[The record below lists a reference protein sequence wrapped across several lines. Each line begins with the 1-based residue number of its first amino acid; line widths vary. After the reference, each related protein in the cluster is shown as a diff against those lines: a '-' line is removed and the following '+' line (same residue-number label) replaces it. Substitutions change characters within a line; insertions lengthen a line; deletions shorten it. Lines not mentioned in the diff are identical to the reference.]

1 MSKSQD
7 RFSFSSILTLGGIA
21 FLLLTFFMSHSAQA
35 DLIYAVRVNA
45 LNAAGTYNYRTSND
59 AYSNYY
65 FSTNDDSQTG
75 QWVTQANKTS
85 DSNSTYN
92 NTPDTIPI
100 MLCDLGTV
108 RTINALRIAPYS
120 AGGNN
125 IKAMTVEFYDSPAIN
140 ATPVATQTFTDIPK
154 SLTTLSLTTPTN
166 ARFVKIT
173 MTENHGGD
181 RYGVGNLMFDVVS
194 DGKPTSSSVNVASY
208 KSWPVSN
215 LYDSS
220 ASTQWVTNTSTGG
233 GYYNP
238 EVGNPDP
245 VLTFNYSSPQTITG
259 IGVNGY
265 SVASNSLK
273 DFNLTFY
280 DASGTQI
287 SVADPTQY
295 SFTMAHTSTAVRDE
309 FTFPAVENVSKIEM
323 TLTSNNYVE
332 GSGGGDRVGLSEV
345 SFFVPV
351 ELDAPTK
358 PVVYNAPMSS
368 DSTLVRP
375 TSAQFLTPASERA
388 SARALTYLFDGT
400 DSNLGGAE
408 WYTTDTKV
416 GNNVI
421 ADYYTVGYTPVI
433 EFTMSEQAAYDS
445 FSIWGYGNK
454 GNLMSDFTLE
464 LYDSAGNLVY
474 ADEYLIDEYINKSSY
489 ATFSFGDTYAFQ
501 KAVLTA
507 LDNGYN
513 FYPSFTGGDRVG
525 FTEIAFY
532 QVAQEPYY
540 YANTADISADNW
552 TIDGSV
558 KKGVIFTEG
567 GSTATFVNPV
577 IFNGDGSIEIGSGK
591 NLTLS
596 GVVSGS
602 GAITKTGAGTLTMT
616 KVNTYGG
623 GTTISEGTVKLTE
636 AGTLGSGSVTV
647 NENATLEFAHASNQT
662 ISNDIYGLG
671 SVAKTGTGTLTLS
684 GNNSYYGETTVSAG
698 TLLVPAGASFSSSQV
713 TVSTGGTFQAGVD
726 MTYTN
731 VVMDGGKFVVGATS
745 ASKEMTIKNLTLNGG
760 TVCFDFGDSS
770 DMYDADWLHVFSAIF
785 DSGYIDLSFNSSSAE
800 DWWNAINDSGEGFS
814 LINGSIQNYESFDNN
829 SVKVTVNGTLSN
841 RWTLT
846 ATNENLLLWAV
857 EGSDDPGPGP
867 GPGPEPGSNWYN
879 ADSTDIGLQW
889 TIDGTTKEGA
899 ILNSGSNYSVTQSN
913 PVEMTANGG
922 KIQVGVNYNLT
933 LSGGLSGTAP
943 LEKTDAGKL
952 TITTANS
959 GFTGDTTVSGG
970 TLELTDAGTLG
981 SSTINVSAGA
991 TMLYNNTVPHNESAL
1006 TFNINGGTLEFYN
1019 TNAVTTHN
1027 SDNGICS
1034 GIAGQ
1039 DVVINGTGATILIDG
1054 GGTISAI
1061 AGTGN
1066 SGVTFNLDSNSVF
1079 DVRSGMFINGSW
1091 QAQHW
1096 ENNQA
1101 TLHIGSTGKVDL
1113 WDGAQMKVG
1122 GLTGEAGAKIIND
1135 SGKTS
1140 CKGISIGNGVT
1151 ADKTFT
1157 YNGAFDLK
1165 GNVVEYVGAGTQIFN
1180 GNISNAKISSKA
1192 GTLVL
1197 GVSGNEMNI
1206 GTNSLVKTDGGAVR
1220 VDGNIV
1226 VNSSYFS
1233 AGGDWTGNGNI
1244 TVNSGTMRIYGT
1256 FSYPKGITLNGGTL
1270 FNDGDS
1276 DDSATGKGVI
1286 NSPVIVNSA
1295 SKVQCGWSSSKS
1307 GELTLA
1313 GGLYGNGNL
1322 TVNSDSN
1329 MGWIN
1334 ITGTGDYG
1342 GSLILKGKVRIGGS
1356 GKSIGTAAEPASA
1369 APYIG
1374 SKEIQM
1380 DGGQLHNYDAYL
1392 TFPNDLNFTATTTIM
1407 AGWNKDIT
1415 LTGNVKGSGNFVVAS
1430 DSGWVIAKTKSD
1442 GSFTG
1447 TVQTNWGSA
1456 TSYGKL
1462 KLDAEQPFGP
1472 NAGRANIYGQLD
1484 MNGYS
1489 QVFKGITSDVD
1500 TSTSTQKGTIY
1511 NNTNTLST
1519 LTLNITG
1526 ADNSYEGVING
1537 NIELIVNSDGAGKQ
1551 TFKNKGS
1558 SFTGNVVIN
1567 GGTVATTLNHNNYT
1581 TTSLGAFST
1590 PGGRTI
1596 TINQGAELA
1605 LGTND
1610 TLGGCTLSQYNN
1622 DSVRLIVNG
1631 GKLSGT
1637 NNNPLCNATFQN
1649 GAEVY
1654 GANNRDIW
1662 RSFWLMGTNNVTFAG
1677 NGSTPEQPV
1686 NFNGANGV
1694 IFVLDTATLNVD
1706 DITKSSATDLV
1717 VNVKLGNKSESVVTN
1732 NSLTKTGAGTVRLTA
1747 VNEYTG
1753 PTTVSAG
1760 ALALAS
1766 TGSLVSDVTV
1776 AAGASFIDAAPTITS
1791 NVTLNGGSL
1800 VIGETTDSTQ
1810 IAIGD
1815 LVVDGGSIF
1824 FDFNDSSS
1832 ATDYDRLTVNA
1843 ATFTTGTISVAFN
1856 NGSQTDW
1863 WNNNT
1868 ENGYVLMETTSLNAN
1883 LDNIQLLVNSATTD
1897 AWYLDTVG
1905 TSIVLKNQAVE
1916 PPPQTDYYVV
1926 NSDDIEASTWT
1937 IDGTNKLGITYTDGD
1952 DAATFNGEVKMNA
1965 SDPNGT
1971 IEVGDRKNLTLS
1983 GDISGE
1989 GVMNKTGD
1997 GTLTLANTND
2007 EFTGATKVT
2016 DGTLNLTAENAISN
2030 SSSVEN
2036 NGAITMGADQSLNNL
2051 SGTGTIDNGG
2061 SDLTLNNAAATEFS
2075 GVISGAGDLE
2085 KTGAETLTLSGD
2097 NTYTGKTTVSD
2108 GTLALTEQNAISK
2121 SYSVSVENSGK
2132 IAMGDKQTFNNL
2144 SGNGTIDTD
2153 GNALTL
2159 NNTETTKFTG
2169 VVSGNGNV
2177 TKTGAGTLKILST
2190 DGRFEP
2196 NNFTVEAG
2204 ELDFKGEY
2212 AGDLIVKTGSTLSP
2226 GNSVGDL
2233 TVNGSVIIETGAT
2246 GLFEFSSYTADKEA
2260 QQYDRLFIEN
2270 GGEFIIDPASIIKVY
2285 FEGGDATSWALAE
2298 DPIYQLVYD
2307 EGLLIDD
2314 DNMPRLV
2321 GNFQDG
2327 MFDLVSMDGGLYL
2340 IGNADFEPDTGSGV
2354 PEPSTWALLIL
2365 GAAGLLYMRKRK

>member
-1 MSKSQD
+1 MANTSIKSV
-7 RFSFSSILTLGGIA
+7 SFLARILTRIGCA
-21 FLLLTFFMSHSAQA
+21 FLLLALILPSSAQA

-45 LNAAGTYNYRTSND
+45 LNAAGTCNYRTSDNS
-59 AYSNYY
+59 YSNYNC
-65 FSTNDDSQTG
+65 STNDDSKTV
-75 QWVTQANKTS
+75 QWVTQ
-85 DSNSTYN
+85 SNSTPYN
-92 NTPDTIPI
+92 LTNETTPV
-100 MLCDLGTV
+100 MLFDLGTV

-120 AGGNN
+120 ASSNDV
-125 IKAMTVEFYDSPAIN
+125 KAMTVEFYDSPAIN
-140 ATPVATQTFTDIPK
+140 ATPIATQTFTGIPQ

-173 MTENHGGD
+173 MSENYGGD
-181 RYGVGNLMFDVVS
+181 RYGIGNLMFDVVS
-194 DGKPTSSSVNVASY
+194 DGTPTSSSVNVASY

-464 LYDSAGNLVY
+464 LFDSNGNLVY
-474 ADEYLIDEYINKSSY
+474 ADEYLIDSYINKSQY
-489 ATFSFGDTYAFQ
+489 ATFSFGDSYAF
-501 KAVLTA
+501 KTAVLTA

-540 YANTADISADNW
+540 YANTADISAVNW

-567 GSTATFVNPV
+567 GSTATFANPV
-577 IFNGDGSIEIGSGK
+577 VFNGDGSIEIGSGK

-616 KVNTYGG
+616 KANSYGG

-662 ISNDIYGLG
+662 ISNDIIGLG
-671 SVAKTGTGTLTLS
+671 SVTKTGTGTLTLS

-698 TLLVPAGASFSSSQV
+698 TLLVPADASLTSPQV
-713 TVSTGGTFQAGVD
+713 TVATGGTFQTGAD
-726 MTYTN
+726 LNYSD
-731 VVMDGGKFVVGATS
+731 VVLNGGKFVVGETS
-745 ASKEMTIKNLTLNGG
+745 ESQEIWIKDLTLNGG
-760 TVCFDFGDSS
+760 TVSFDFNDSS
-770 DMYDADWLHVFSAIF
+770 SFDADWLRVSTAVF
-785 DSGYIDLSFNSSSAE
+785 DSGYIDLSFHGSSAE
-800 DWWNAINDSGEGFS
+800 DWWNAINNYGDGFS
-814 LINGSIQNYESFDNN
+814 LINGSIESFDND
-829 SVKVTVNGTLSN
+829 SVRVTVNGTLSN
-841 RWTLT
+841 RWALT
-846 ATNENLLLWAV
+846 ATDANLLLWAV
-857 EGSDDPGPGP
+857 DGSDDPGPGP
-867 GPGPEPGSNWYN
+867 GPGPEPSSTWYD
-879 ADSTDIGLQW
+879 ASDPTDIGLESW

-899 ILNSGSNYSVTQSN
+899 KLVSGSNATYSN

-922 KIQVGVNYNLT
+922 KIQVAENLTLT
-933 LSGGLSGTAP
+933 LSGGLSGSAP

-970 TLELTDAGTLG
+970 TLELTGAGTLG
-981 SSTINVSAGA
+981 SSTINVGAGA
-991 TMLYNNTVPHNESAL
+991 TMLYTNTVPHNQSAL
-1006 TFNINGGTLEFYN
+1006 TYNINGGTLEFYN
-1019 TNAVTTHN
+1019 DTTTTATHN
-1027 SDNGICS
+1027 ADIAICS
-1034 GIAGQ
+1034 GLSGQ
-1039 DVVINGTGATILIDG
+1039 DVTINGTGGTLLIDG
-1054 GGTISAI
+1054 GGCVA
-1061 AGTGN
+1061 ALN
-1066 SGVTFNLDSNSVF
+1066 SNASTVTFALDANSTIYVK
-1079 DVRSGMFINGSW
+1079 SGYFVNGGYATQNW
-1091 QAQHW
+1091 D
-1096 ENNQA
+1096 NNQA
-1101 TLHIGSTGKVDL
+1101 TLHIGATGKVEL
-1113 WDGAQMKVG
+1113 WDGKQMKVG
-1122 GLTGEAGAKIIND
+1122 GLIGETGAQLLETKAGN
-1135 SGKTS
+1135 
-1140 CKGISIGNGVT
+1140 GISIGNGTTSNQNFV
-1151 ADKTFT
+1151 
-1157 YNGAFDLK
+1157 YNGTIALNGK
-1165 GNVVEYVGAGTQIFN
+1165 TLTKVGDGTQVLN
-1180 GNISNAKISSKA
+1180 GAISNAKISSNA

-1197 GVSGNEMNI
+1197 GVSGNEINI
-1206 GTNSLVKTDGGAVR
+1206 GTNSLVKTNGGAVR

-1356 GKSIGTAAEPASA
+1356 GKNIGTAAEPASA

-1489 QVFKGITSDVD
+1489 QAFKGITSDVD

-1558 SFTGNVVIN
+1558 SFTGNIVIN

-1596 TINQGAELA
+1596 TINSGAELA
-1605 LGTND
+1605 FGTND

-1622 DSVRLIVNG
+1622 DTVRLIVNG

-1654 GANNRDIW
+1654 GNNNRDIW

-1677 NGSTPEQPV
+1677 NGSTAENPV
-1686 NFNGANGV
+1686 NFNGAEGV

-1706 DITKSSATDLV
+1706 DITKSSAADLV

-1747 VNEYTG
+1747 ANEYTG
-1753 PTTVSAG
+1753 ATTVSAG

-1776 AAGASFIDAAPTITS
+1776 ASGASFIDAAPTITS

-1824 FDFNDSSS
+1824 FDFNDSSN

-1868 ENGYVLMETTSLNAN
+1868 ENGYVLIETTSLNAN
-1883 LDNIQLLVNSATTD
+1883 LNNIQLLVNSATTD

-1916 PPPQTDYYVV
+1916 PPPQSDYYVV
-1926 NSDDIEASTWT
+1926 NSGDMEDSTWT
-1937 IDGTNKLGITYTDGD
+1937 IDGSNKLGITYTDG
-1952 DAATFNGEVKMNA
+1952 ANTATFIGEVKMNA
-1965 SDPNGT
+1965 QAPNGT
-1971 IEVGDRKNLTLS
+1971 VEVGDGKNLTLS
-1983 GDISGE
+1983 GKVSGE
-1989 GVMNKTGD
+1989 GQMEKTGE
-1997 GTLTLANTND
+1997 GTLTLANKND
-2007 EFTGATKVT
+2007 EFTGTTKVSE
-2016 DGTLNLTAENAISN
+2016 GTLALTAEDAIFN

-2036 NGAITMGADQSLNNL
+2036 NGAITMGANQSLNNL
-2051 SGTGTIDNGG
+2051 FGTGTIDNGG
-2061 SDLTLNNAAATEFS
+2061 NDLTLNNTSETEFS
-2075 GVISGAGDLE
+2075 GVISGSGGLT
-2085 KTGAETLTLSGD
+2085 KSGTETLTLSGD
-2097 NTYTGKTTVSD
+2097 NTYSGATKVTE
-2108 GTLALTEQNAISK
+2108 GTLALTEQNAISN
-2121 SYSVSVENSGK
+2121 SSSVSVENSGK
-2132 IAMGDKQTFNNL
+2132 ITMGADQSFNNL
-2144 SGNGTIDTD
+2144 SGNGTIDNG
-2153 GNALTL
+2153 GNDLTL
-2159 NNTETTKFTG
+2159 NNTAETLFSG
-2169 VVSGNGNV
+2169 AVSGNGNV

-2190 DGRFEP
+2190 DGQFAPE
-2196 NNFTVEAG
+2196 NFTVEAG
-2204 ELDFKGEY
+2204 KLDFKGKY
-2212 AGDLIVKTGSTLSP
+2212 NGDLIVKTGTTFSP

-2233 TVNGSVIIETGAT
+2233 TVYGNVIIETGAT
-2246 GLFEFSSYTADKEA
+2246 GLFEFSAYNE
-2260 QQYDRLFIEN
+2260 
-2270 GGEFIIDPASIIKVY
+2270 DPALQQFDTLAIDGAGAFVIDENSIIKLY
-2285 FEGGDATSWALAE
+2285 FENNDADLWATEGAE
-2298 DPIYQLVYD
+2298 YQLVSD
-2307 EGLLIDD
+2307 ADF
-2314 DNMPRLV
+2314 NVNVMPTL
-2321 GNFQDG
+2321 GNYQG
-2327 MFDLVSMDGGLYL
+2327 WFDLIGKGDGLYL
-2340 IGNADFEPDTGSGV
+2340 VGLGAPESTGV
-2354 PEPSTWALLIL
+2354 PEPSTWALLAL
-2365 GAAGLLYMRKRK
+2365 GALGLLFWRKRK